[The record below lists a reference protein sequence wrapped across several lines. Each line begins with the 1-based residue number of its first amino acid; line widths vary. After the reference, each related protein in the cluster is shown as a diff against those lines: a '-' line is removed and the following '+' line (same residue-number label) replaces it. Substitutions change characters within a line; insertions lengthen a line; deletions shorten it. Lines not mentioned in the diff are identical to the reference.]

1 MNKQT
6 ETIHPTAKDRGLSG
20 KRGVIW
26 TKGSKIGITQLWQKL
41 HEIFFI
47 VCKAMEAFRLNGV
60 DALQDSIIRRHKVE
74 RILLVTVKGPIL
86 FILRTKDTYMTFCR

>member
-1 MNKQT
+1 
-6 ETIHPTAKDRGLSG
+6 
-20 KRGVIW
+20 
-26 TKGSKIGITQLWQKL
+26 
-41 HEIFFI
+41 
-47 VCKAMEAFRLNGV
+47 MEAFRLNGV